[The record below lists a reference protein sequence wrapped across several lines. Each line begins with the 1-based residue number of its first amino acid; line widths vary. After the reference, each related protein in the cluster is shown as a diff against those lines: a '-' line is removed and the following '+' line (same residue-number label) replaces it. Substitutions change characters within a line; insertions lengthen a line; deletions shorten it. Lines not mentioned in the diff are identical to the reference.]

1 MIKAHRVKISHAVL
15 AQTLQLLM
23 HGTVTAQQLSSHT
36 GVHLVTAQEWLRALK
51 EAQTVRV
58 VGWLP
63 DSIGRDAT
71 PVYGMGAGA
80 DTPRAKQSRAAIS
93 KRYRERIKERQD

>member
-51 EAQTVRV
+51 DAQTVHV
-58 VGWLP
+58 VGWLQ
-63 DSIGRDAT
+63 DSLGRDAT
-71 PVYGMGAGA
+71 PVYGMGEGA
-80 DTPRAKQSRAAIS
+80 NKPRAKQSRAAIS
-93 KRYRERIKERQD
+93 KRYRERIKESQT

>member
-51 EAQTVRV
+51 IAQTVRV

-63 DSIGRDAT
+63 DSLGRDAT
-71 PVYGMGAGA
+71 PVYGMGTGTDKA
-80 DTPRAKQSRAAIS
+80 RAKQSRAAIS
-93 KRYRERIKERQD
+93 KRYRERLKERKD